1 MEEYFPNMGA
11 PKSDV
16 SSAIEIG
23 LTAVTTQLLD
33 RTKRYQDAKNV
44 LEFLKA
50 YTLSGNKKATHFVVI
65 NKKVIG
71 KVSTLGVCLASI
83 NMLFIQYIFM
93 DYIMQIITI
102 Y

>member
-1 MEEYFPNMGA
+1 MEFWDVMEEYIPNMGA

-50 YTLSGNKKATHFVVI
+50 YTLSGKQKSNSFC
-65 NKKVIG
+65 G
-71 KVSTLGVCLASI
+71 
-83 NMLFIQYIFM
+83 Y
-93 DYIMQIITI
+93 
-102 Y
+102 